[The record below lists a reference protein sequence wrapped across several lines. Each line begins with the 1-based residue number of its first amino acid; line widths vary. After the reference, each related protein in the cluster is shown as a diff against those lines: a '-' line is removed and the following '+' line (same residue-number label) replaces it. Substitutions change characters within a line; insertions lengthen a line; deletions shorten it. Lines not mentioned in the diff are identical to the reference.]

1 MTESIIKFLE
11 KLKAEI
17 LAQYANGIEN
27 ISGHN
32 GPYKD
37 VETGVRAQAHLIVLL
52 SNLDKS
58 KQSTES
64 KALVGKLVS
73 DLLSSPH
80 RLDTIV
86 FNQRTK
92 PGKDEV
98 NGVIG
103 IAWIMEAMC
112 CAYEVY
118 KNEKAKAFLETAE
131 DGLRFNT
138 KRGLWY
144 RPVLKDNKYYNTIDE
159 TFNHQLWLA
168 YALVYKS
175 AVLKQE
181 VSANVATFFKKL
193 NGLMKVQSSGMVKH
207 ALENTSTPQLQLR
220 HILKSAKDGLNAL
233 LKGKSFKYKEYGYHL
248 FNMFAFARMVDLGY
262 GSLFNTTP
270 AYVKAKKFCLSK
282 TLYQELITNRDGA
295 DFYMRGNDSGMPYNR
310 YGLPYNVAGL
320 EFLYVNKAIG
330 LGADESLQQKYFD
343 AQLSCYGM
351 KANENT
357 RTENYITEDLP
368 NLMLRSYELSFILN

>member
-17 LAQYANGIEN
+17 LAKYADGLEN

-64 KALVGKLVS
+64 LALVGKLVS
-73 DLLSSPH
+73 DLLNSPH

-118 KNEKAKAFLETAE
+118 KNQEAKAFLEKAE

-144 RPVLKDNKYYNTIDE
+144 RPVLKDSKYYNTIDE

-193 NGLMKVQSSGMVKH
+193 NGLMKVHGSGMVKH
-207 ALENTSTPQLQLR
+207 AIVNASTPQLQAR
-220 HILKSAKDGLNAL
+220 HILKSAKDGFNAL

-262 GSLFNTTP
+262 GSLFSTTP
-270 AYVKAKKFCLSK
+270 AYVQAKKFCLSQ
-282 TLYQELITNRDGA
+282 TLYQELITNKDNT
-295 DFYMRGNDSGMPYNR
+295 DFYMQGKDSGLEYNR
-310 YGLPYNVAGL
+310 YGLPYNVAGF
-320 EFLYVNKAIG
+320 EFLYVNHALE
-330 LGADESLQQKYFD
+330 LGADKQLQQKYFD
-343 AQLSCYGM
+343 AQLNCYGLIEYM
-351 KANENT
+351 KKGT
-357 RTENYITEDLP
+357 GNYTTEDLP